1 MVVALVSYLLKQGIK
16 PEKESDCDCV
26 TVAVFDG
33 WDRIF
38 SGEKSHYGCIDP
50 STTWHVCSWEPRL
63 LCGLLVIWRQ
73 LATDMYDKGFAD
85 SLLPIRCQR
94 HGNLQKIEHPSEF
107 ATKSPEGG
115 CLEICDAE
123 LPCSHKC
130 PRRCHPNDDH
140 DSWKCTQ
147 ECLRTCKDERYRH
160 PCQRRCFE
168 PCGDCAHVVKI
179 RLKCG
184 HFYNVLLLPRDMCL
198 RHERCKKCLAVNV
211 FNLW

>member
-1 MVVALVSYLLKQGIK
+1 MDGIGFLAVRNRITVALTRAQHGMYVVGNLVYFA
-16 PEKESDCDCV
+16 DCSS
-26 TVAVFDG
+26 F
-33 WDRIF
+33 
-38 SGEKSHYGCIDP
+38 
-50 STTWHVCSWEPRL
+50 
-63 LCGLLVIWRQ
+63 WRQ

-168 PCGDCAHVVKI
+168 PCGDCAHVGKNSSEVWAFYKCAML
-179 RLKCG
+179 RLGQCR
-184 HFYNVLLLPRDMCL
+184 LS
-198 RHERCKKCLAVNV
+198 
-211 FNLW
+211 